1 MAEKKNTRKR
11 SGLFYARLAT
21 IDAGLTVM
29 SAAEVSGSPKSA
41 AVADCHQ
48 LAQLAS
54 AALLERYLIDS

>member
-1 MAEKKNTRKR
+1 
-11 SGLFYARLAT
+11 
-21 IDAGLTVM
+21 M